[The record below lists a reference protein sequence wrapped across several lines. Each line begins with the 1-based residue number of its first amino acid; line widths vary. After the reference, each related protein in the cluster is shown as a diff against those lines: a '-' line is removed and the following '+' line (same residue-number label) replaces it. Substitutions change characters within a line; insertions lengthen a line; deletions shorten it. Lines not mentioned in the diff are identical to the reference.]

1 MVKPCIRTRA
11 PGNNIYNFG
20 RTLLTHF
27 ILDLNFFFTVLTPK
41 LRPIKMEKGD
51 GVSPVNIRM

>member
-27 ILDLNFFFTVLTPK
+27 KFVFTVLAPK